1 VFVVAPTMGDLAAS
15 KAFAIVILGG
25 LGNITGAT
33 LGGFILA
40 FVEEIGAGYISSGY
54 RDAMGFL
61 LIILILLVRPTG
73 LFARKE
79 RIG

>member
-1 VFVVAPTMGDLAAS
+1 MKRALP
-15 KAFAIVILGG
+15 AFWLVILGG

-33 LGGFILA
+33 IGGFILA

-61 LIILILLVRPTG
+61 IIIVVLLFRPTG
-73 LFARKE
+73 LFARAE
-79 RIG
+79 RVG